1 MTVAGEKVSRKYELR
16 QRADAMEAT
25 RQRITDATIELHGTV
40 GPAHTTI
47 AAIAA
52 LAGVQRHTVY
62 RHFPTDDD
70 LFAACSTRY
79 WTQHPWPDAA
89 AWKSIDSA
97 DERLA
102 AGLDELYAFYSTVA
116 AMLANALR
124 DAETV
129 PIVRQALGT
138 YHAYLDEVARVLAQP
153 FRARGARGKLVAAAV
168 RHAIAFRTWESLV
181 QQGGIAP
188 ATAIRLM
195 TATVRAAA
203 DPGN

>member
-1 MTVAGEKVSRKYELR
+1 MARVSRKYELR

-52 LAGVQRHTVY
+52 RAGVQRHTVY

-79 WTQHPWPDAA
+79 WAEHPWPDPAT
-89 AWKSIDSA
+89 WKSIDSA

-102 AGLDELYAFYSTVA
+102 TALDELYAFYSTVA
-116 AMLANALR
+116 TMLANALR

-129 PIVRQALGT
+129 PVVRQALAT

-168 RHAIAFRTWESLV
+168 RHAISFRTWESLV
-181 QQGGIAP
+181 QQNGIAP
-188 ATAIRLM
+188 TTAIRLM

-203 DPGN
+203 APAPGS